1 MGTSARPIRLMRGN
15 RVPIRSQTMPV
26 KKKRVKKTPPTSVAL
41 IVRRGALRRFDK
53 LKRATETLP
62 VAVLW
67 DRRTADGSNA
77 PRGAQGEPLER
88 RQQPAFTW
96 DAADF
101 VVVENHDGESTGTA
115 SGASPKISS

>member
-1 MGTSARPIRLMRGN
+1 MDAVG
-15 RVPIRSQTMPV
+15 VPIRSPMPV
-26 KKKRVKKTPPTSVAL
+26 KNKRVKKTPAPSVAL

-67 DRRTADGSNA
+67 DRRTADGSNT
-77 PRGAQGEPLER
+77 PRGPQGEPLER
-88 RQQPAFTW
+88 RQQPSFTW

-101 VVVENHDGESTGTA
+101 VVVEDHDADRRT
-115 SGASPKISS
+115 KR